1 MIQEPDYEQLKEKG
15 ITKETLEEQIKRF
28 EEGFPA
34 LKAERTAT
42 LTDGIISL
50 SKESR
55 TSLKDLYNREISNGL
70 EPLKFVP
77 ASGAATRMFKA
88 LYQFVENPED
98 LKNLEDK
105 HPAKE
110 FIQRLPE
117 FAFFETLKE
126 FFPGKNLED
135 TNERES
141 LAVDIISNVLNDD
154 GLNYGFLPKG
164 LIQFHQYP
172 DGGRTPMLE
181 HLAEAARYAKTQN
194 NTANIHFTVSP
205 EHLNLFKKE
214 LASNLESI
222 QKKTDVK
229 FEVSYSFQK
238 AHTDTVA
245 VFPNNEPFRDETG
258 KLVFRPGGH
267 GSLIEN
273 LNDCDAG
280 IIFIK
285 NIDNV
290 VPESKLQK
298 VSEYK
303 EALGGLA
310 LDIRNQVFDFIGQLE
325 EGLSI
330 KLISSIRTF
339 IKETLHTDLPGH
351 LADGS
356 LGEQGAYL
364 LHFLNRPIRVCGMVK
379 NEGEPG
385 GGPFWVRNSDGQDT
399 LQIVESSQLDLSNS
413 EQKIIF
419 ESSTHFNPVD
429 LVCITRNYEEQ
440 KFDLMKYIDQD
451 TGFISE
457 KSVSGETIKALE
469 RPGLWNG
476 AMANWLTIFVEV
488 PVETFNPV
496 KTVNDLLREAHQS
509 GNKSD

>member
-1 MIQEPDYEQLKEKG
+1 MIQEKDFEQLTEKGISNEALQEQLK
-15 ITKETLEEQIKRF
+15 RF
-28 EEGFPA
+28 KKGFPA
-34 LKAERTAT
+34 LKAERPAT
-42 LTDGIISL
+42 LTNGIIPL
-50 SKESR
+50 SKESI
-55 TSLKDLYNREISNGL
+55 TSLKELYNREISNGL

-98 LKNLEDK
+98 LTNLEDK

-110 FIQRLPE
+110 FIQHLPE
-117 FAFFETLKE
+117 FAFFESLKKL
-126 FFPGKNLED
+126 FPGKNIDD
-135 TNERES
+135 TKERES
-141 LAVDIISNVLNDD
+141 LAVDIISKVLNDD

-172 DGGRTPMLE
+172 DGSRTPMLE
-181 HLAEAARYAKTQN
+181 HLAEAARYAKTKN
-194 NTANIHFTVSP
+194 NTAQIHFTVSP
-205 EHLNLFKKE
+205 EHLDLFKEE
-214 LASNLESI
+214 LAANKESI
-222 QKKTDVK
+222 QQKTGVR
-229 FEVSYSFQK
+229 FEISYSFQK

-245 VFPNNEPFRDETG
+245 VLPNNEPFRDENG
-258 KLVFRPGGH
+258 KMVFRPGGH

-273 LNDCDAG
+273 LNDCDGG

-290 VPESKLQK
+290 IPDSKLQQ
-298 VSEYK
+298 VSDYK

-310 LDIRNQVFDFIGQLE
+310 LDIRNQVFDFIKQLE

-330 KLISSIRTF
+330 KLISSIRKF
-339 IKETLHTDLPGH
+339 LKETLHTDLPGH

-399 LQIVESSQLDLSNS
+399 LQIVESSQLDLENP
-413 EQKIIF
+413 EQKKIF
-419 ESSTHFNPVD
+419 DGSTHFNPVD
-429 LVCITRNYEEQ
+429 LVCITRNFERE
-440 KFDLMKYIDQD
+440 KFDLLKYIDQE

-457 KSVSGETIKALE
+457 KSISGKTIKALE

-496 KTVNDLLREAHQS
+496 KTVNDLLRKAHQP
-509 GNKSD
+509 GNSPG